1 MQEKK
6 LLIQELIWNI
16 FFMWKLIVKGR
27 QRDFIMKDQLGI
39 RARITNITQKQNL
52 HGVYVGNVEIFD
64 STKGKWIK
72 KTIASSFYPKTWS
85 RSRVISEIKSAYHN
99 GCIIGNKFSG
109 VSTSGVV
116 ISGYVNQKG
125 YDINTAYPIY

>member
-72 KTIASSFYPKTWS
+72 KTIASSFYLKHGL
-85 RSRVISEIKSAYHN
+85 EAE
-99 GCIIGNKFSG
+99 
-109 VSTSGVV
+109 
-116 ISGYVNQKG
+116 
-125 YDINTAYPIY
+125 